1 MNEIELRAIAGHPA
15 IENRAD
21 GKDYITGTAIVFG
34 VRSQLLGG
42 WFFEQIDARALDE
55 CDMSNVCGLFN
66 HDDDTILGRTQSGTL
81 TLEKTDSD
89 LRYSILCDPTDPDH
103 TRVMAKIRR
112 GDVRGSSFA
121 FMVAPGGADW
131 DTDPVSGAEVR
142 TVKKIA
148 VLADVSPVV
157 NPAYLQTSAGMGKRS
172 LEAVKAEHDE
182 FVAEHRSQTP
192 PATEGDTNTDN
203 QENTN
208 PGAVSP
214 SVAAEHDRLAME
226 LQLS

>member
-15 IENRAD
+15 IETRAD
-21 GKDYITGTAIVFG
+21 GKDYITGTAIVYN

-81 TLEKTDSD
+81 ELIKRDTQLDYAIPVDTN
-89 LRYSILCDPTDPDH
+89 DPDH
-103 TRVMAKIRR
+103 VRVVAKIRR

-131 DTDPVSGAEVR
+131 DTDPTTGAEVR

-148 VLADVSPVV
+148 ILADVSPVV
-157 NPAYLQTSAGMGKRS
+157 NPAYLQTTAGMGKRS
-172 LEAVKAEHDE
+172 LDAVKAEHDQ
-182 FVAEHRSQTP
+182 FIAEHRSQTP
-192 PATEGDTNTDN
+192 PATEGGETTIEN
-203 QENTN
+203 QESPN
-208 PGAVSP
+208 ADDVSQ

-226 LQLS
+226 LDL